1 MHMASVSQ
9 LVEDVARIM
18 GEPRETV
25 NAYARAMLDAGILP
39 KSAGRAI
46 AQVRLID
53 IVALFTA
60 VCLQPKIKDVAQ
72 EVEKYLNLKM
82 QGVNDEA
89 PDHLKF
95 SAGQYL
101 CAFLEILFERPKDA
115 EGRDGRNKVKLQEIV
130 FVQSWPEIT
139 VRDQEGV
146 IIRFSTKSTPYW
158 QGYHQRTT
166 VLSGQAFIMLGY
178 STGRD
183 YVQAVN

>member
-1 MHMASVSQ
+1 MASVSQ
-9 LVEDVARIM
+9 LVEDVANIM
-18 GEPRETV
+18 NEPRETV
-25 NAYARAMLDAGILP
+25 NAYARALLDAGILP

-72 EVEKYLNLKM
+72 AVEKYLNMKM
-82 QGVNDEA
+82 QGVNDAA

-101 CAFLEILFERPKDA
+101 CSFVEILFERPDDS
-115 EGRDGRNKVKLQEIV
+115 EGREGRNKLKLQEIV
-130 FVQSWPEIT
+130 FVQSWPEIM
-139 VRDQEGV
+139 VKDKDGV
-146 IIRFSTKSTPYW
+146 IVRFSTKSAPYW

-183 YVQAVN
+183 YVEAVN